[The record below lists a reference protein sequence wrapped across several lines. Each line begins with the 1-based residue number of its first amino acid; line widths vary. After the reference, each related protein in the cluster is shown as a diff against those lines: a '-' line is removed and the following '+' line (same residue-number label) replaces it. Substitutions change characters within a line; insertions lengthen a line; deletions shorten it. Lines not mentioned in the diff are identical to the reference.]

1 MRIAILPI
9 ATALVLGLTSMAAA
23 DEPPAHIIIKEHTR
37 VVRPGQKYFDQHHND
52 AWAWDALKELAGARP
67 ADDATPEQL
76 AAETAKLLANLPEYG
91 QKSVARLQSESN
103 PVRDWVGHIYGEASG
118 GKTAAMMQPI
128 PDWFMGG
135 YLRFKGASVQRSRYF
150 DGVNAGTLEPNPDIA
165 ALYAYWSLYD
175 AEWFSLSRRPGFKA
189 WLSAVA
195 LTYPPH
201 WINLRDESAAEL
213 HSRLVAPLQT
223 PDEPWREID
232 NWINN
237 FTAPVSSG
245 ELGAFI
251 KPKVRDALVQELL
264 AAAGEETD
272 ARFYEQ
278 RAYKA
283 VAPERVGLNDRQ
295 FFLLGAL
302 TLEYFQ
308 ELYAADPN
316 LKETLFFRDYFVNSF
331 RDSL

>member
-1 MRIAILPI
+1 MRKAILPI
-9 ATALVLGLTSMAAA
+9 ATAITLSAACVVSA
-23 DEPPAHIIIKEHTR
+23 AEPPAPIIIKEHTR

-52 AWAWDALKELAGARP
+52 AWAWDALSELGGTRP
-67 ADDATPEQL
+67 ADSATPEQM
-76 AAETAKLLANLPEYG
+76 AAATARLLANLP
-91 QKSVARLQSESN
+91 A
-103 PVRDWVGHIYGEASG
+103 YGEKS
-118 GKTAAMMQPI
+118 AAIVQPI
-128 PDWFMGG
+128 PEWFMQG
-135 YLRFKGASVQRSRYF
+135 YLRYKGASVAKSRYF
-150 DGVNAGTLEPNPDIA
+150 DGVDAGTLQPNADIA

-195 LTYPPH
+195 LTYPPQ
-201 WINLRDESAAEL
+201 WIRLQGESASAL
-213 HSRLVAPLQT
+213 HSRLVTPLQT

-272 ARFYEQ
+272 PRFYEQ

-283 VAPERVGLNDRQ
+283 AAPERIGLNDRQ

-316 LKETLFFRDYFVNSF
+316 LKQTLFFRDYFVESF